1 MLKHLDLFSGIGG
14 FALAVK
20 WVGGIETVAFSEI
33 DPFCCKVLEKNF
45 PGIKNYGDVRNVTEK
60 EAWLVTGGFPC
71 QPFSVAGRKRG
82 KNDDRYIWPEM
93 FRVIQQ
99 TKPTWIICENAFN
112 FVNMELEQTLI
123 DLESEG
129 YETQT
134 FVIPA
139 VGVEAPHRRS
149 RVWVVGHT
157 CCCRF
162 SGQHRWWS
170 EQKPTDG
177 CENVAN
183 TNIKGLEGWKEYWK
197 SKEELLTRKVSGSK
211 PAIWKPEPELG
222 RVANG
227 IPNRVD
233 RLKGLGNS
241 IVPQLAQVL
250 IQTIKDIEDENI

>member
-60 EAWLVTGGFPC
+60 EAWLITGGFPC
-71 QPFSVAGRKRG
+71 QPFSIAGRRGG

-99 TKPTWIICENAFN
+99 TRPDWVICENAFN

-134 FVIPA
+134 FIIPA
-139 VGVEAPHRRS
+139 VGVEAQHRRS
-149 RVWVVGHT
+149 RTWIVG
-157 CCCRF
+157 
-162 SGQHRWWS
+162 
-170 EQKPTDG
+170 
-177 CENVAN
+177 N
-183 TNIKGLEGWKEYWK
+183 TNFRRLEGWKEYWK

-233 RLKGLGNS
+233 RLRGLGNA
-241 IVPQLAQVL
+241 IVPQVAYEL
-250 IQTIKDIEDENI
+250 IRMMIAVDKLS

>member
-149 RVWVVGHT
+149 RIWV
-157 CCCRF
+157 
-162 SGQHRWWS
+162 
-170 EQKPTDG
+170 
-177 CENVAN
+177 VAN
-183 TNIKGLEGWKEYWK
+183 TNIEGLEGWKEYWK

-241 IVPQLAQVL
+241 IVPQLAQFL
-250 IQTIKDIEDENI
+250 IQTIKDIEDENV